1 MAHVLLIIEQPGWR
15 SSRSAE
21 QKQRHQQ
28 LMESFGGEL
37 QARGVLKACESLL
50 PTHRQALR
58 IETRDGQR
66 RQFDGP
72 FAEAKEMVGGFFLL
86 DCSRDQALAIAQACP
101 AVEWATVELRETG
114 VCSES

>member
-15 SSRSAE
+15 QARSTE
-21 QKQRHQQ
+21 EKQRHQQ
-28 LMESFGGEL
+28 LMDRFGGDL
-37 QARGVLKACESLL
+37 QARGVLRAAESLL

-66 RQFDGP
+66 RQSDGP
-72 FAEAKEMVGGFFLL
+72 FAEAKEMIGGFLLL
-86 DCSRDQALAIAQACP
+86 DCSRDEALAIAQNCP
-101 AVEWATVELRETG
+101 AAEWATVELRETG

>member
-15 SSRSAE
+15 QNRSAD
-21 QKQRHQQ
+21 QKQLHQQ
-28 LMESFGGEL
+28 LMENFGGEL
-37 QARGVLKACESLL
+37 QSRGVLRAAESLL

-58 IETRDGQR
+58 LETRDGQR

-72 FAEAKEMVGGFFLL
+72 FAEAKEMIGGFFLL
-86 DCSRDQALAIAQACP
+86 DCSRDEALAIAQACP

>member
-15 SSRSAE
+15 QGRSAE
-21 QKQRHQQ
+21 QKQLHQQ
-28 LMESFGGEL
+28 LMENFGGEL
-37 QARGVLKACESLL
+37 QARGVLKAAESLL

-72 FAEAKEMVGGFFLL
+72 FAEAKEMIGGFFLL
-86 DCSRDQALAIAQACP
+86 ECSRDEALAIAQACP
-101 AVEWATVELRETG
+101 AAEWATVELRETG